1 MLNTGGLLILGPYCY
16 GRLMRFTKTPTTI
29 DEQIALLRERGLMI
43 ASEDLARRWLMTVGY
58 YRLSAYWLTF
68 EKVPETVQT
77 RSKQFRQ
84 GVSFEEVVDIYTFD
98 RKLRLLMTEA
108 VERIE
113 ISVRSRW
120 TNRLTLAHG
129 AHAHMNPELFV
140 SGWKHARMMAA
151 LADRASESR
160 EVFIEHYR
168 EKYCAPYLPPLWA
181 ITELMTFGELS
192 KWVEATGDARLR
204 SAVARDI
211 GLPTQET
218 LTGTLQLLAYTRNIC
233 AHHGRLWNRKT
244 VKRAPNI
251 KRFRDSLA
259 WDEEAEEGQL
269 QLSNRIYNVLT
280 LLVLLMRHQAP
291 DTTFP
296 ERLCNLIETRNEEQK
311 GAMGFPENWSTRPAW
326 VLH

>member
-1 MLNTGGLLILGPYCY
+1 
-16 GRLMRFTKTPTTI
+16 MRFTKAPTTI
-29 DEQIALLRERGLMI
+29 EEQIALLRERGLEI
-43 ASEDLARRWLMTVGY
+43 PSEDLARRWLMTVGY
-58 YRLSAYWLTF
+58 YRLSAYWLPF
-68 EKVPETVQT
+68 EKVPEDGQT

-84 GVSFEEVVDIYTFD
+84 GVRFEEVVDIYTFD
-98 RKLRLLMTEA
+98 RKLRLLVTEA
-108 VERIE
+108 IERIE

-120 TNRLTLAHG
+120 TNRLTLKHG

-140 SGWKHARMMAA
+140 SGWKHARMIAA
-151 LADRASESR
+151 LADRTSESR

-168 EKYCAPYLPPLWA
+168 EKYSAPYMPPLWA

-192 KWVEATGDARLR
+192 KWVEATDDARLR

-218 LTGTLQLLAYTRNIC
+218 LTGTLQLLSYTRNIC

-251 KRFRDSLA
+251 KRFRDSLT
-259 WDEEAEEGQL
+259 WDEEAIEGQL

-280 LLVLLMRHQAP
+280 LLVLLMRHQAS

-296 ERLCNLIETRNEEQK
+296 ERLRGLIEARKEEQK
-311 GAMGFPENWSTRPAW
+311 GAMGFPEDWSTRPAW
-326 VLH
+326 VLL